1 MMVYAAQP
9 ERTAT
14 YLKLESRFYR
24 RFKFAT
30 SEAQAKENFQKLLF
44 PDSTLFII
52 KTVSIFLHS
61 S

>member
-14 YLKLESRFYR
+14 YLKLESGFYR
-24 RFKFAT
+24 RFKFA
-30 SEAQAKENFQKLLF
+30 SCEAKAKENFQKLLF